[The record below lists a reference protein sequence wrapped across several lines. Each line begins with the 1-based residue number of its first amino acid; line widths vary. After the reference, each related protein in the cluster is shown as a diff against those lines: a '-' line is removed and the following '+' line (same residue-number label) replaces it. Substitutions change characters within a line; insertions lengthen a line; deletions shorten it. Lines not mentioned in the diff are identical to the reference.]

1 MPNVKMYTTS
11 WCTYCKMAKE
21 FFKQHNVKF
30 EEIDVE
36 GDEAK
41 QQEMI
46 SKSGQMGVPV
56 ITVDDEVFVGFDRR
70 GISKAL
76 NISA

>member
-1 MPNVKMYTTS
+1 MANVKMYTTS

-21 FFKQHNVKF
+21 FFNTHNIKF

-41 QQEMI
+41 QREMI
-46 SKSGQMGVPV
+46 EKSGQMGVPV
-56 ITVDDEVFVGFDRR
+56 ITVDDEVFVGFDKR
-70 GISKAL
+70 GLSKAL